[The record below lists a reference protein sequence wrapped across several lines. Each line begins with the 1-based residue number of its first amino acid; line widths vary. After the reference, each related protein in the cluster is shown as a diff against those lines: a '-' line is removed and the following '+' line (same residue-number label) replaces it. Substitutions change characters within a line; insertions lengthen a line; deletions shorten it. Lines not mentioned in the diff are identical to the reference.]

1 MLKRNIR
8 SFLISGV
15 IKSDS
20 KIMKAREDYERLLV
34 QDMRDRG
41 YVPVLDLEPQFSI
54 KYNELKDNYSFF
66 LEMFG
71 VYVGKKKATEIEGF
85 SGQQFFKRATME
97 VMSPPPHFAINNP
110 DHLIPPVFTKHL
122 DN

>member
-1 MLKRNIR
+1 
-8 SFLISGV
+8 
-15 IKSDS
+15 
-20 KIMKAREDYERLLV
+20 MKAREDYERLLV

-66 LEMFG
+66 LELFG
-71 VYVGKKKATEIEGF
+71 VYVGKKKAKEIEGF

-97 VMSPPPHFAINNP
+97 VMSPPPHFAINNQ
-110 DHLIPPVFTKHL
+110 DHFTPPVFTKHV
-122 DN
+122 DE